1 MGQGYVVEIDG
12 EPSIRATLHAKGDPT
27 SGGLSTAMNAVH
39 AIPAVCAA
47 RPGIITAAELPMIVA
62 VNCVEPKQG

>member
-1 MGQGYVVEIDG
+1 M
-12 EPSIRATLHAKGDPT
+12 GDPT

-47 RPGIITAAELPMIVA
+47 RPGIVTAAELPMIVA
-62 VNCVEPKQG
+62 AHCVESRQV